1 MRPLKALI
9 VDCFRI
15 VAGLDKQFSDLD
27 GEVFIDLEEHGV
39 YAGTGTSRSRV
50 SSAA

>member
-1 MRPLKALI
+1 MRTLKELI

-15 VAGLDKQFSDLD
+15 VACLDKQFSDLN
-27 GEVFIDLEEHGV
+27 GKVFIDLEEHGV
-39 YAGTGTSRSRV
+39 YEGTETRRSRD